1 MDKDFGFP
9 TSGMYRYTVSEHG
22 ETMAVIDV
30 DYDKHELIAIRNYS
44 DVWYKLPFGIN
55 PAPSFEDF
63 CYYMTTRV
71 VSASYDDLNFL
82 YEKFAPPV
90 RDRYHLLLAMHGRV
104 VTDNLEI
111 VEEKLC

>member
-9 TSGMYRYTVSEHG
+9 TFGTYRYTVSENG
-22 ETMAVIDV
+22 EKVSTIEV
-30 DYDKHELIAIRNYS
+30 DYDKQALLAVCNYS
-44 DVWYKLPFGIN
+44 DIWYKLPFGIN

-71 VSASYDDLNFL
+71 VSASYDDLDFL
-82 YEKFAPPV
+82 YKKFAPLV

-111 VEEKLC
+111 TEEKIC